1 MTERLAKARNGAP
14 TAYLGN
20 IALHSAYDPVAEA
33 DRFVASL
40 EVAENVR
47 FFILVEPC
55 LGYLTASL
63 RRRFPDARI
72 LALHCSPFFKSSAL
86 AAVADAEWNPEE
98 PMEMATFL
106 EDNLEDWE
114 AAHAQVIEWR
124 PAIAAYGEA
133 ARDTF
138 HAIASFLKR
147 AAANEATVR
156 AFGRRWL
163 RNAVRNS
170 VNIERAIT
178 LISGDAPVVVAGAGP
193 GLEEQTDEI
202 ARARACFPCPVIA
215 VSSAVGALLFRGIIP
230 DLVVTSD
237 GGGWATFHLFDAARS
252 RLPIAAA
259 LVAQLP
265 STLTSQP
272 ILTIADGSVWQRV
285 LLASAGHPFV
295 TAPQRGTVTAT
306 AIDLAMAATT
316 GTVFVAG
323 MDLASRDLRTHSRP
337 YALDR
342 FRECEA
348 SRFKPEYGAA
358 YERSGMI
365 RNSSA
370 LDIYASWFAGRDAS
384 YTGRLA
390 ALGAIHPA
398 LASIRHTDRIE
409 EGGKLSLRMEG
420 VHSENALGPRQRR
433 SAAIGA
439 LLAALESGTGGGR
452 LEKEL
457 TALLLGGPDPAH
469 NAAHNA
475 ARDAKLKVLRDA
487 VLNAAAGLS

>member
-1 MTERLAKARNGAP
+1 MTERLATARNGAP

-40 EVAENVR
+40 EVAENIR

-63 RRRFPDARI
+63 RRRFPASRI
-72 LALHCSPFFKSSAL
+72 LALHCSPFFKSSVL
-86 AAVADAEWNPEE
+86 AAVSDAEWNPGEPEE
-98 PMEMATFL
+98 METFL

-114 AAHAQVIEWR
+114 AAHAQVVEWR
-124 PAIAAYGEA
+124 PAITAYGKA

-138 HAIASFLKR
+138 LAIASFLKR
-147 AAANEATVR
+147 AAANENTVR

-163 RNAVRNS
+163 RNAVRNC
-170 VNIERAIT
+170 VNIESSLT
-178 LISGDAPVVVAGAGP
+178 LISGDASVVVAGAGP

-202 ARARACFPCPVIA
+202 AKARSTFPCPVIA
-215 VSSAVGALLFRGIIP
+215 VSSAVSALLFRGIVP

-265 STLTSQP
+265 STLASQP
-272 ILTIADGSVWQRV
+272 VLTIADGSVWQRV
-285 LLASAGHPFV
+285 LLASAGHPFI
-295 TAPQRGTVTAT
+295 TSPQRGTVTAT
-306 AIDLAMAATT
+306 AIDLAMAATR
-316 GTVFVAG
+316 GTVFIAG
-323 MDLASRDLRTHSRP
+323 MDLSNRDLRTHSRP

-342 FRECEA
+342 FREREA

-365 RNSSA
+365 RDSSA
-370 LDIYASWFAGRDAS
+370 LDVYASWFAGRDAG
-384 YTGRLA
+384 YTSRLA
-390 ALGAIHPA
+390 ALGSIHPA
-398 LASIRHTDRIE
+398 LGSIRRCDRIE
-409 EGGKLSLRMEG
+409 EGGRLSLRMEG
-420 VHSENALGPRQRR
+420 VRSENALEPRQGRK
-433 SAAIGA
+433 AAIEA
-439 LLAALESGTGGGR
+439 LLATLESEESGGR

-457 TALLLGGPDPAH
+457 TGLLLGGPDTAQ
-469 NAAHNA
+469 NEAQ
-475 ARDAKLKVLRDA
+475 DAKLKVLREA
-487 VLNAAAGLS
+487 ILNAARGLI